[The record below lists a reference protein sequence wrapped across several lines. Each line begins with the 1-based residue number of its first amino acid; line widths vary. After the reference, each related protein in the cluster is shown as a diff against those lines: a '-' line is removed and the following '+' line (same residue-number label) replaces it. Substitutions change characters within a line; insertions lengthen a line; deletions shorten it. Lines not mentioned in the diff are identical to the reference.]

1 MTTPIVTTYPAI
13 VGACLAAKRKEHGL
27 SQSELALSVG
37 LTVSTWS
44 RIENG
49 ESALTIEQLALA
61 AQRLNLPPSEL
72 LINADKKVAELEY
85 RGIETKRNRV
95 SINEISASGAI
106 PLVGS
111 ALFGIITSPAVAV
124 GIAVAGLTLLRNK
137 NT

>member
-13 VGACLAAKRKEHGL
+13 VGACLAAKRKEQGL

-85 RGIETKRNRV
+85 RGIETK
-95 SINEISASGAI
+95 STGARCQC
-106 PLVGS
+106 
-111 ALFGIITSPAVAV
+111 ATD
-124 GIAVAGLTLLRNK
+124 
-137 NT
+137 

>member
-13 VGACLAAKRKEHGL
+13 VGACLAAKRKEQGL

-61 AQRLNLPPSEL
+61 AQRLNLPRSEL

-85 RGIETKRNRV
+85 RGIETKSNRV

-111 ALFGIITSPAVAV
+111 ALFGIITSPALAV